1 MEAIL
6 DIFRA
11 LADPTRIRIM
21 LLLLKMELAVGE
33 LAQILEQS
41 QPRISRHIRILDE
54 AGLAERR
61 KEGSWVFLRPG
72 QAAELDILRRLFR
85 SETVISSQQAIHDEA
100 KLALV
105 RKARA
110 EMAEQYFK
118 AHAEEWDA
126 IRSLHLPEDAVE
138 QAMLALLKDVNLGHF
153 LDIGTGTGRMVE
165 LFGPNS
171 EKVTALDKSPEM
183 LRLARAKIL
192 GNEGDKTAEAALARK
207 TELKL
212 GDFNHLP
219 IGDSQIDSVILHQVL
234 HYAPYPEA
242 VLAEVSRV
250 LRNNGTVMIVDFASH
265 DREELRTA
273 HAHARLGFSDDSM
286 KRWFAASQIDMV
298 QSRTLDG
305 GELTVKIW
313 VGRKSSMPRIHADEG
328 KPSFAGIS
336 NKSKRAAL

>member
-1 MEAIL
+1 
-6 DIFRA
+6 
-11 LADPTRIRIM
+11 M

-72 QAAELDILRRLFR
+72 QSAELDIMRRLFR
-85 SETVISSQQAIHDEA
+85 SDNVVSSQQAIDDEA

-105 RKARA
+105 RQARA
-110 EMAEQYFK
+110 ETAERYFE

-126 IRSLHLPEDAVE
+126 IRSLHLPEDDVE
-138 QAMLALLKDVNLGHF
+138 QAMLALLKDVSLGHM

-192 GNEGDKTAEAALARK
+192 GNESDKTEQAALARK
-207 TELKL
+207 TELRL

-219 IGDSQIDSVILHQVL
+219 IDDGQVDCVLLHQVL
-234 HYAPYPEA
+234 HYAQHPEA
-242 VLAEVSRV
+242 VLTEVSRV
-250 LRNNGTVMIVDFASH
+250 LGDGGTVMIADFASH

-286 KRWFAASQIDMV
+286 KSWFAASHIDMV

-313 VGRKSSMPRIHADEG
+313 VGRKSGLSRIQTGSGIA
-328 KPSFAGIS
+328 PS
-336 NKSKRAAL
+336 KSLSPKRASL